1 MCVPVPLGLPWL
13 EVSSSTAGG
22 QEGEGY
28 DLDKD
33 DRDTEFLL
41 DTEKDGPM
49 MTEKDESEI

>member
-1 MCVPVPLGLPWL
+1 MPLGLPWL